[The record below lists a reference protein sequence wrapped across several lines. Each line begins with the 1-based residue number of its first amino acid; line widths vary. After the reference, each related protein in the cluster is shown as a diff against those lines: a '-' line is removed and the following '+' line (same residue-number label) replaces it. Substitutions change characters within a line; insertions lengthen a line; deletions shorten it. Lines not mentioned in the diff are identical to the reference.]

1 MGVPAE
7 LSAPPRR
14 GRPGARA
21 RRGIALP
28 TALFGLVV
36 LSVLGAGIYS
46 IGSVQRQAAFNREG
60 TERALLV
67 TEEGIAH
74 AVAVVRDSL
83 RSIGYTRLLKGSDN
97 TGNTADD
104 GRVNGYTLGS
114 TLAIPNAG
122 KSTTDGSYTVRIMD
136 DPGDPVSDPLV
147 DGNYKV
153 VLRCTGTTTSGASAT
168 VDVLIGSTI
177 MPAMTVDGPLTISG
191 NPDLLGA
198 GGGAHSNGTLN
209 LGGGTV
215 TSSGPISSSGSVM
228 GSGNVVDT
236 TGALVS
242 PRANQPT
249 VEVPTFTTSEFCA
262 NADYD
267 LRSDGTIYTRATG
280 SVVTAITS
288 AVNGW
293 QRKTSPSPARW
304 YGGGPATVGGTYCVS
319 GNVEISGNTG
329 SPGSPIALTLIAV
342 GGSVSISGGPYLKP
356 ALEDVLVIAD
366 GDVALSGTSSSGYDN
381 YEGTVY
387 AGAQCY
393 LSGTAAFDSQIICK
407 NGSQPAGAIDYA
419 TTTTISGSPTITY
432 ACGSTLARRKI
443 LQWIQVSN

>member
-1 MGVPAE
+1 MGVPAQ

-14 GRPGARA
+14 GRAGARA

-83 RSIGYTRLLKGSDN
+83 RAIGYTRLLKGSDN
-97 TGNTADD
+97 TASTADD
-104 GRVNGYTLGS
+104 GRVLGYSLSS
-114 TLAIPNAG
+114 TLAVPIAG

-168 VDVLIGSTI
+168 VDVLIGSTT

-191 NPDLLGA
+191 NPELLGA
-198 GGGAHSNGTLN
+198 CGGAHANGTLN

-215 TSSGPISSSGSVM
+215 TSSGPVSTSGSVM

-236 TGALVS
+236 TGALIS

-249 VEVPTFTTSEFCA
+249 VDVPSFTTSEFCA

-267 LRSDGTIYTRATG
+267 LRADGTIYTRATG
-280 SVVTAITS
+280 SVVTAIAS

-293 QRKTSPSPARW
+293 QRTSSSPVKW
-304 YGGGPATVGGTYCVS
+304 SSGGPGTVGGTYCVY
-319 GNVEISGNTG
+319 GNVIISGNTG
-329 SPGSPIALTLIAV
+329 SPGSPIPMSLIAV

-356 ALEDVLVIAD
+356 ALEDVLVVAD
-366 GDVALSGTSSSGYDN
+366 GDVSLAGTSSSGYEN

-393 LSGTAAFDSQIICK
+393 IAGTANFDSPIICK

-419 TTTTISGSPTITY
+419 TTTTITGSPTISY